1 MNVKKSESKV
11 LIMGLDNS
19 GKTSILIALKKNTNL
34 MSYMM
39 IKPTRGIETT
49 DFEEQDSV
57 FTIWDLGGQ
66 ESYRNKHLQNMPKY
80 LHMAEKIIYVVDIQD
95 TQRYDLAVEYFEKIM
110 NKIKEENLTPKLS
123 IYLHKYDPNIEF
135 IDKSITDKMIS
146 ELANKLIKRIPNGI
160 EHIIFKTSIYTVFN
174 KILFN

>member
-49 DFEEQDSV
+49 DFEEQDSYNL
-57 FTIWDLGGQ
+57 FSSLA
-66 ESYRNKHLQNMPKY
+66 Y
-80 LHMAEKIIYVVDIQD
+80 L
-95 TQRYDLAVEYFEKIM
+95 
-110 NKIKEENLTPKLS
+110 S
-123 IYLHKYDPNIEF
+123 PNNCNF
-135 IDKSITDKMIS
+135 SSVRQK
-146 ELANKLIKRIPNGI
+146 
-160 EHIIFKTSIYTVFN
+160 
-174 KILFN
+174 